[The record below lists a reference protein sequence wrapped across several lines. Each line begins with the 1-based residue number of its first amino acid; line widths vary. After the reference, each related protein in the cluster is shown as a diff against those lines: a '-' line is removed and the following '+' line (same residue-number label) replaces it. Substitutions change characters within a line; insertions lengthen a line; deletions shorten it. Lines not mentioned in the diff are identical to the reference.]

1 MEHNPAAGA
10 EDRGRVLARPL
21 WDRSLGAGGVEAD
34 LNLETSQGS
43 PAIKLWEFSLH
54 TVACFCGVL
63 LGSFMIL

>member
-10 EDRGRVLARPL
+10 EDRGLILARPL

>member
-21 WDRSLGAGGVEAD
+21 WGRSLGAGGIEAD

-43 PAIKLWEFSLH
+43 PTIKLWEFSLH
-54 TVACFCGVL
+54 TIACFCDVF
-63 LGSFMIL
+63 LGSFKIL